1 MRCLLLVE
9 QRMRVKY
16 NNKVIAVVVVVVVVV
31 FCETIL
37 NYETFRIAVIVHF
50 FLLDDDGLSLVG
62 MFKSTGRWLWFVVV
76 AMKHFWSM
84 RSTHEAT

>member
-1 MRCLLLVE
+1 M
-9 QRMRVKY
+9 KY

-50 FLLDDDGLSLVG
+50 FLLDDGLSLVG
-62 MFKSTGRWLWFVVV
+62 MFKSTGRWLWFVVG
-76 AMKHFWSM
+76 AMKHFWSI
-84 RSTHEAT
+84 THEAT